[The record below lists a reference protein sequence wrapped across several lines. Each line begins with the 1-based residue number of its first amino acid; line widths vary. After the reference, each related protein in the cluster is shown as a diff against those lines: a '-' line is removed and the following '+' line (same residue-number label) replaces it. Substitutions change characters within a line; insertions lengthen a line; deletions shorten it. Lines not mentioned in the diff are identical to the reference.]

1 MRYRPANRST
11 GFHKG
16 CFQMDIAL
24 KAAAGFTIAAS
35 PFAGTFA
42 ATFVHNS
49 LAGDRALKLRFHCSN
64 CGHRLAG
71 ADLIPL
77 YSWIVNSG
85 ACRYCQ
91 ARIPLLYPCVEFA
104 FLANAILVSLFA
116 SPQCIL
122 PAMLLG
128 WTLIVLSTF
137 DILAFVLPDLLT
149 YALALGGL
157 GVAAS
162 GGIGAALESAE
173 GFLAGGASLLLVKS
187 VYRLVAKRD
196 GLGLGDVKLF
206 AAAGAWVG
214 CEGLPQVLLIASM
227 LGLGFAALYSS
238 GPKSSFLIRKIPFGA
253 ALCAALWMTWM
264 WEHLSARSWVLLTA
278 LFKIIR

>member
-1 MRYRPANRST
+1 MRHRPANRST
-11 GFHKG
+11 GIHKG

-24 KAAAGFTIAAS
+24 KAVAGFAIAAS

-42 ATFVHNS
+42 ATFVYNS
-49 LAGDRALKLRFHCSN
+49 LAGNRALKPHFHCSN
-64 CGHRLAG
+64 CGHRLVG
-71 ADLIPL
+71 VDRVPL

-91 ARIPLLYPCVEFA
+91 ARIPLLYPGVEFA
-104 FLANAILVSLFA
+104 FLTCTILANLFA
-116 SPQCIL
+116 PPQWIP

-137 DILAFVLPDLLT
+137 DIIAFVLPDFLT
-149 YALALGGL
+149 YALALGGV

-162 GGIGAALESAE
+162 GGTALESAE
-173 GFLAGGASLLLVKS
+173 GFLAGGASLLLVKWI
-187 VYRLVAKRD
+187 YRLVAKRD

-214 CEGLPQVLLIASM
+214 CEGLPQVLLMASM

-238 GPKSSFLIRKIPFGA
+238 GPKSSFLIRKLPFGA

-264 WEHLSARSWVLLTA
+264 WEHLSARSWLTV
-278 LFKIIR
+278 LFKIFR